1 MFTGNC
7 YGCGQTGHLKS
18 WCPLNAQQPASG
30 GGGTV
35 NHLVG
40 QANEVD
46 ICING
51 TDTRA
56 LLDTGSMVST
66 IGKLKLQ
73 AKALNDLIRIEGAGG
88 HNIRYSGYVEAE
100 IKFADLPV
108 ESACALFLVVP
119 DTV

>member
-1 MFTGNC
+1 MWADWTYKIVVSFKC
-7 YGCGQTGHLKS
+7 AAACF
-18 WCPLNAQQPASG
+18 G
-30 GGGTV
+30 GGGGGGV

-40 QANEVD
+40 QADEVD
-46 ICING
+46 ICLNG

-66 IGKLKLQ
+66 ISESLIGKLKLQ

-108 ESACALFLVVP
+108 ESTCALFLVVP